1 MSRSHQDFDSREH
14 WLQQRQ
20 KKLTASNLGALLLAT
35 SDEEWQ
41 KAKARFHG
49 EKGTDRH
56 ENDKMAHGLAHE
68 KHGVHEYQKTTGRS
82 VPDRSVETGEWESE
96 KDGLRIYLLKTEGT
110 EGINIQATPDGF
122 VGERGLLEVKCP
134 YNRPPRNKIPLRDYI
149 QMNTL
154 LECTDRKWCDYV
166 SWTQDGTKIHRV
178 HRDSELFK
186 VLLQR
191 YKRILTAL
199 TEDTASPPFKRPEV
213 RKIEQSVAKSLETH
227 TEYNF
232 YEHDYY
238 EPHERYRM
246 QPTIPIKS
254 GGRKGKV
261 LNETERRQIMH
272 LLDLAESEKSRVYR
286 LEYMGNPDDPIQ
298 LDEGE
303 AATVKVD
310 KLVMHIKRDSN
321 SNSTHILAKETGV
334 QLVGDGTI
342 HIVSKTSL
350 HKDGTLERK
359 GGGNSDQVTLVET
372 AAKTKQAS
380 LTQKR
385 IAELTGT
392 HEKTIGKLKMAR
404 DEQNC
409 ERQMDENNVLRT
421 TELPAAGKQGGF
433 RWCRLNEEQ
442 KSLCTRIAIE
452 NPQLSVGQIRNRLL
466 EACPDLKVS
475 ESTIWRSLNASNLQM
490 LRAKMRDPRSEGTPA
505 HAAEKEAFL
514 REQKKGADGML
525 GGHNLF
531 FMDETNVSLNLTAKR
546 AWGTSKTSA
555 EVKHAKGKTMTIGVY
570 AGIGLVSGTNSSS
583 SASFALA
590 GASSAA
596 RAQAVLAALGAA
608 NVAVA
613 LAVVARL
620 RGKA

>member
-1 MSRSHQDFDSREH
+1 
-14 WLQQRQ
+14 
-20 KKLTASNLGALLLAT
+20 
-35 SDEEWQ
+35 
-41 KAKARFHG
+41 
-49 EKGTDRH
+49 
-56 ENDKMAHGLAHE
+56 
-68 KHGVHEYQKTTGRS
+68 
-82 VPDRSVETGEWESE
+82 
-96 KDGLRIYLLKTEGT
+96 
-110 EGINIQATPDGF
+110 
-122 VGERGLLEVKCP
+122 
-134 YNRPPRNKIPLRDYI
+134 
-149 QMNTL
+149 
-154 LECTDRKWCDYV
+154 
-166 SWTQDGTKIHRV
+166 
-178 HRDSELFK
+178 
-186 VLLQR
+186 
-191 YKRILTAL
+191 
-199 TEDTASPPFKRPEV
+199 
-213 RKIEQSVAKSLETH
+213 
-227 TEYNF
+227 
-232 YEHDYY
+232 
-238 EPHERYRM
+238 
-246 QPTIPIKS
+246 
-254 GGRKGKV
+254 
-261 LNETERRQIMH
+261 MH
-272 LLDLAESEKSRVYR
+272 LLDLAESENSRVYR
-286 LEYMGNPDDPIQ
+286 LEYMDNSDPIQ

-310 KLVMHIKRDSN
+310 ELVMHIKRDSKA
-321 SNSTHILAKETGV
+321 NSTHVLAKETGV

-350 HKDGTLERK
+350 QKDGTLERK

-372 AAKTKQAS
+372 TAKTKQAS

-546 AWGTSKTSA
+546 AWGTSKTPA

-583 SASFALA
+583 SAPPSSSRAEGGLIEAAYRGDIKLEPTDPRGNHLA
-590 GASSAA
+590 KDGDGRWRVADPPKFMLFWWLRPPRRESNVDRFQTKTTSAIPHS
-596 RAQAVLAALGAA
+596 
-608 NVAVA
+608 
-613 LAVVARL
+613 
-620 RGKA
+620 RGEWTTYP